1 MKRRVVKA
9 GVLIAVF
16 IAALVI
22 SSLVINSGTDDEIVD
37 MGAPTLPRISFRI
50 DGTEVNPLFGYVQD
64 MDITAMRDT
73 ITPLN
78 ADGSLTMDIEADGR
92 EISDIRYE
100 VYSLDGED
108 MYTDGRADVPAEGE
122 TVSLSVG
129 NILSG
134 DVREAVLK
142 VILTVDGET
151 VSYYTRIASP
161 ADLTISECLAYAL
174 DFHDK
179 AINKKGTE
187 DLQSHLEPGEES
199 DNTTYQT
206 VNIHSDV
213 THVQWG
219 DLSPEI
225 VGDVEWSIKE
235 SNTVYT
241 SILAKYQV
249 SCQDENGG
257 TALYNVKEFFRVR
270 FLVDTIYLL
279 DYNRDMEQVFQ
290 GAASEFDDNGI
301 LFGITS
307 QDDIQY
313 ETNRDETIAAFV
325 QERNLWL
332 YNEDAGELTE
342 VFSFSDQEGRDM
354 RSKNDQHAVRIIS
367 MDDDGNLAFAVY
379 GYMNRGYHEGEVGV
393 GIYYF
398 SVDTNAIE
406 EKAFIPSTKSYA
418 IAADELGKMVY
429 YNHDQSMLYVLADG
443 TLYQIDLD
451 NDEQTTLAEGLTEE
465 QYAVSDD
472 GHLMAYQTTGSPE
485 DGEKDAGE
493 NTGDNAAEN
502 NADGSADTAGSGLC
516 VMNLRSGDTYTI
528 DAAEGESVR
537 PLGFINGDFVF
548 GKARLADEGVTAAGE
563 EVSPMYEIEIRN
575 SDNKTEAQYSF
586 EDQGIYTTDI
596 LIDGNL
602 LTLNRVVKD
611 GDAYNSTSQE
621 YITNNQERKE
631 TSVSLETYT
640 TDVKETQVRLTFADG
655 IGDAEPKLVKPGQI
669 ASREP
674 LTVTLSGGS
683 SGEKFYVYGMGE
695 LVAVYDK
702 AGYAVQK
709 ANEVSGVVISS
720 NQQYVWERGNRDLVY
735 STDAAAFGKESGE
748 TSLAACERYME
759 QYEAH
764 QVDLTGCTLDQ
775 VLYVINRGCPV
786 IALVDSD
793 HAVLL
798 TGYTTT
804 DITYIDP
811 DDGGSHT
818 TGMSTLEKQ
827 TESSGNV
834 FIGYI
839 K

>member
-1 MKRRVVKA
+1 MKRRAIKA
-9 GVLIAVF
+9 GVLIIVF

-22 SSLVINSGTDDEIVD
+22 SSMIINSGTDDEIVD
-37 MGAPTLPRISFRI
+37 MGAPTLPRVSFTV
-50 DGTEVNPLFGYVQD
+50 GEAEVNPLFGYEQD

-78 ADGSLTMDIEADGR
+78 ADGSLSVNIEENNN
-92 EISDIRYE
+92 EITGIQYE
-100 VYSLDGED
+100 VYSLDGQD
-108 MYTDGRADVPAEGE
+108 KYAEGE
-122 TVSLSVG
+122 AEVPQEGESV
-129 NILSG
+129 NLRLANAVAG

-142 VILTVDGET
+142 IILTVGDDS
-151 VSYYTRIASP
+151 VSYYTRVAMPNGLS
-161 ADLTISECLAYAL
+161 TSTCLAYAL

-179 AINKKGTE
+179 AINKTASE
-187 DLQSHLEPGEES
+187 ELQSHLEPGEES

-206 VNIHSDV
+206 VNIHSDI
-213 THVQWG
+213 THIQWG
-219 DLSPEI
+219 DLQPEI

-249 SCQDENGG
+249 SCQNENGEA
-257 TALYNVKEFFRVR
+257 ALYNVKEFFRVR

-279 DYNRDMEQVFQ
+279 DYNRDMEQIFQ
-290 GAASEFDDNGI
+290 GTEQEFDGNGI

-307 QDDIQY
+307 ADDIQY
-313 ETNRDETIAAFV
+313 ETNSDESVVAFV

-332 YNEDAGELTE
+332 YDGNEDKLTE

-354 RSKNDQHAVRIIS
+354 RSRNDQHAIRIIS
-367 MDDDGNLAFAVY
+367 VDDDGNLAFAVY

-398 SVDTNAIE
+398 SADRNAIE

-429 YNHDQSMLYVLADG
+429 YNHGESMLYVLADG
-443 TLYQIDLD
+443 TLYQIDLE
-451 NDEQTTLAEGLTEE
+451 NDEQTVLAEGLSED

-472 GHLMAYQTTGSPE
+472 GQQMAYQSS
-485 DGEKDAGE
+485 DAQI
-493 NTGDNAAEN
+493 
-502 NADGSADTAGSGLC
+502 S
-516 VMNLRSGDTYTI
+516 VMNLKSGDTYTI

-537 PLGFINGDFVF
+537 PLGFINGDFIF
-548 GKARLADEGVTAAGE
+548 GKVRSADKGVTVAGE
-563 EVSPMYEIEIRN
+563 EISPMYQIEIHN

-586 EDQGIYTTDI
+586 EDQNIYTTDI

-602 LTLNRVVKD
+602 VTLNRVVKS
-611 GDAYNSTSQE
+611 GDVYNSTTQE
-621 YITNNQERKE
+621 FITNNQERRESK
-631 TSVSLETYT
+631 VALESYT
-640 TDVKETQVRLTFADG
+640 TDALGRQVRMTFTDG
-655 IGDAEPKLVKPGQI
+655 ISGTAPELLKPGQI

-674 LTVTLSGGS
+674 LTVTLSGGD

-720 NQQYVWERGNRDLVY
+720 NQEYVWERGNRDLVY
-735 STDAAAFGKESGE
+735 STEASAFGKESGE

-764 QVDLTGCTLDQ
+764 QIDLTGCTMDQ

-786 IALVDSD
+786 IALVSAD

-798 TGYTTT
+798 TGYTMT

-811 DDGGSHT
+811 DDGASHT
-818 TGMSTLEKQ
+818 VGISTMEQQ
-827 TESSGNV
+827 TSGSGNV

>member
-1 MKRRVVKA
+1 MKKRIIKA

-22 SSLVINSGTDDEIVD
+22 SSLVINSGTEDEIVD
-37 MGAPTLPRISFRI
+37 MGAPTLPRISFTV

-73 ITPLN
+73 ITPLG
-78 ADGSLTMDIEADGR
+78 ADGSLTMNIEDDGND
-92 EISDIRYE
+92 ISDIRYE

-108 MYTDGRADVPAEGE
+108 MYADGEADVPDEGE
-122 TVSLSVG
+122 QVSLSIG
-129 NILSG
+129 NILS
-134 DVREAVLK
+134 DEVREAVLK
-142 VILTVDGET
+142 VILTADDET
-151 VSYYTRIASP
+151 VSYYTRIAAPS
-161 ADLTISECLAYAL
+161 DLTTGKCLEYAM

-179 AINKKGTE
+179 AINKEGTE
-187 DLQSHLEPGEES
+187 DLESHLEPGDES

-249 SCQDENGG
+249 SCQDENGD

-279 DYNRDMEQVFQ
+279 DYNRDMEQIFQ
-290 GAASEFDDNGI
+290 GTASEFDDNGI

-307 QDDIQY
+307 QDDVQY
-313 ETNRDETIAAFV
+313 ETNSDETIVAFV

-332 YNEDAGELTE
+332 YNGEEDELTE

-367 MDDDGNLAFAVY
+367 MDNDGNLAFAVY

-451 NDEQTTLAEGLTEE
+451 NDKQTTLAKGLTEE

-472 GHLMAYQTTGSPE
+472 GHLMAYQTTGGTE
-485 DGEKDAGE
+485 DGKEDTKK
-493 NTGDNAAEN
+493 N
-502 NADGSADTAGSGLC
+502 NADGGAGTAGSAIC
-516 VMNLRSGDTYTI
+516 VMNLKSGDTYTI
-528 DAAEGESVR
+528 DAGEGETVR

-548 GKARLADEGVTAAGE
+548 GKARPSDEGTTVAGE

-586 EDQGIYTTDI
+586 EDQNIYTTDI
-596 LIDGNL
+596 LIEENL
-602 LTLNRVVKD
+602 LTLNRVVKE
-611 GDAYNSTSQE
+611 GKTYNSTSQE
-621 YITNNQERKE
+621 YITNKQERE
-631 TSVSLETYT
+631 ESSVTLEKYS
-640 TDVKETQVRLTFADG
+640 TDVKETQLRLTFADG
-655 IGDAEPKLVKPGQI
+655 IGNTEPELIKPGQI
-669 ASREP
+669 ASKEP
-674 LTVTLSGGS
+674 LTVTLSGGD

-695 LVAVYDK
+695 LVAIYDK
-702 AGYAVQK
+702 AGYAIQR
-709 ANEVSGVVISS
+709 ANELSGVVISS
-720 NQQYVWERGNRDLVY
+720 NQEYVWERGNRDLVY
-735 STDAAAFGKESGE
+735 STDAAAFSKESGE

-759 QYEAH
+759 RYEAH

-786 IALVDSD
+786 IALVDSN

-798 TGYTTT
+798 TGYTMT

-811 DDGGSHT
+811 DDGKSHT
-818 TGMSTLEKQ
+818 AGISALEKQ

>member
-1 MKRRVVKA
+1 MKRKIIKA
-9 GVLIAVF
+9 GVLIVVF
-16 IAALVI
+16 IAALII
-22 SSLVINSGTDDEIVD
+22 SSMIINSGTDDEIVD
-37 MGAPTLPRISFRI
+37 MGAPTLPRISFTVDQR
-50 DGTEVNPLFGYVQD
+50 EVNPLFGYVQD

-78 ADGSLTMDIEADGR
+78 ADGSLTMNIEKNGR

-100 VYSLDGED
+100 VYSLDGEEK
-108 MYTDGRADVPAEGE
+108 YTEGKVEVPEEDSAATLDVG
-122 TVSLSVG
+122 T
-129 NILSG
+129 ILSG
-134 DVREAVLK
+134 DTREAVLK
-142 VILTVDGET
+142 VMLTVGEDT
-151 VSYYTRIASP
+151 VNYYTRVAMP
-161 ADLTISECLAYAL
+161 ENLTTAECLEYAQ
-174 DFHDK
+174 DFHEK
-179 AINKKGTE
+179 ALNKEDTE
-187 DLQSHLEPGEES
+187 EMESHLEPGEES

-206 VNIHSDV
+206 VNIHSDI

-249 SCQDENGG
+249 SCVDENGESG
-257 TALYNVKEFFRVR
+257 LYDVKEFFRVR

-290 GAASEFDDNGI
+290 GTPQDFDGNGI
-301 LFGITS
+301 LFGIAS
-307 QDDIQY
+307 DDIQY
-313 ETNRDETIAAFV
+313 ETNSDETIVAFV

-332 YNEDAGELTE
+332 YNGEADELTQ
-342 VFSFSDQEGRDM
+342 VFSFANQEGRDM

-367 MDDDGNLAFAVY
+367 MDDDGNIAFAVY
-379 GYMNRGYHEGEVGV
+379 GYMNRGFHEGEVGV

-398 SVDTNAIE
+398 SMDSNAIE

-418 IAADELGKMVY
+418 IAADELAKMVY
-429 YNHDQSMLYVLADG
+429 YNHEQSMLHVLADG
-443 TLYQIDLD
+443 TLYEIDLD
-451 NDEQTTLAEGLTEE
+451 ADKQTVLAEGLTEDE
-465 QYAVSDD
+465 YAVSDD
-472 GHLMAYQTTGSPE
+472 GHLMAYQVKESEEEDKATDKDTGSGQ
-485 DGEKDAGE
+485 DKTAASAG
-493 NTGDNAAEN
+493 
-502 NADGSADTAGSGLC
+502 GSQIC
-516 VMNLRSGDTYTI
+516 VMNLKSGNTFTI

-537 PLGFINGDFVF
+537 PLGFINGDFIF
-548 GKARLADEGVTAAGE
+548 GKERSSDAGVTASGE
-563 EVSPMYEIEIRN
+563 EISPMYEIEIRN

-586 EDQGIYTTDI
+586 EDENIYTTDI

-602 LTLNRVVKD
+602 LTLNRVVKN
-611 GDAYNSTSQE
+611 GNVYSSTDQE

-631 TSVSLETYT
+631 SDISLTTYT
-640 TDVKETQVRLTFADG
+640 TDVKETQIRMSFANG
-655 IGDAEPKLVKPGQI
+655 IASTEPELVKPGQI
-669 ASREP
+669 ASGKP
-674 LTVTLSGGS
+674 LTVTISGGS

-695 LVAVYDK
+695 LIDVYDK
-702 AGYAVQK
+702 AAYAIQK
-709 ANEVSGVVISS
+709 ANEVAGVVISS
-720 NQQYVWERGNRDLVY
+720 EQQYVWERGNRDLVY
-735 STDAAAFGKESGE
+735 STDASSFRTEGDE

-764 QVDLTGCTLDQ
+764 QVDLTGCELEQ

-786 IALVDSD
+786 ITLIDTD

-811 DDGGSHT
+811 EDGTNHT
-818 TGMSTLEKQ
+818 VGMGTMEKQ
-827 TESSGNV
+827 TKKAGNV

>member
-1 MKRRVVKA
+1 MKKRIIKA

-22 SSLVINSGTDDEIVD
+22 SSLVINSGTEDEIVD
-37 MGAPTLPRISFRI
+37 MGAPTLPRISFTV

-73 ITPLN
+73 ITPLG
-78 ADGSLTMDIEADGR
+78 ADGSLTMNIEDDGND
-92 EISDIRYE
+92 ISDIRYE

-108 MYTDGRADVPAEGE
+108 MYADGKADVPDEGE
-122 TVSLSVG
+122 QVSLSIG
-129 NILSG
+129 NILS
-134 DVREAVLK
+134 DEVREAVLK
-142 VILTVDGET
+142 VILTADDET
-151 VSYYTRIASP
+151 VSYYTRIAAPS
-161 ADLTISECLAYAL
+161 DLITGKCLEYAM

-179 AINKKGTE
+179 AINKEGTE
-187 DLQSHLEPGEES
+187 DLESHLEPGDES

-241 SILAKYQV
+241 SILSKYQV
-249 SCQDENGG
+249 SCQDENGD

-279 DYNRDMEQVFQ
+279 DYNRDMEQIFQ
-290 GAASEFDDNGI
+290 GTASEFDDNGI

-307 QDDIQY
+307 QDDVQY
-313 ETNRDETIAAFV
+313 ETNSDETIVAFV

-332 YNEDAGELTE
+332 YNGEEDELTE

-367 MDDDGNLAFAVY
+367 MDNDGNLAFAVY

-451 NDEQTTLAEGLTEE
+451 NDKRTTLAKELTEE

-472 GHLMAYQTTGSPE
+472 GHLMAYQTTGGTE
-485 DGEKDAGE
+485 DGKEDTKK
-493 NTGDNAAEN
+493 N
-502 NADGSADTAGSGLC
+502 NADGGAGTAGSAIC
-516 VMNLRSGDTYTI
+516 VMNLKSGDTYTI
-528 DAAEGESVR
+528 DAGEGETAR

-548 GKARLADEGVTAAGE
+548 GKARPSDEGTTVAGE

-586 EDQGIYTTDI
+586 EDQNIYTTDI
-596 LIDGNL
+596 LIEENL
-602 LTLNRVVKD
+602 LTLNRVVKE
-611 GDAYNSTSQE
+611 GKTYNSTSQE
-621 YITNNQERKE
+621 YITNNQERE
-631 TSVSLETYT
+631 ESSVTLEKYS
-640 TDVKETQVRLTFADG
+640 TDVKETQLRLTFADG
-655 IGDAEPKLVKPGQI
+655 IGNTEPELIKPGQI
-669 ASREP
+669 ASKEP
-674 LTVTLSGGS
+674 LTVTLSGGD

-695 LVAVYDK
+695 LVAIYDK
-702 AGYAVQK
+702 AGYAIQR
-709 ANEVSGVVISS
+709 ANELSGVVISS
-720 NQQYVWERGNRDLVY
+720 NQEYVWERGNRDLVY
-735 STDAAAFGKESGE
+735 STDAAAFSKESGE

-759 QYEAH
+759 RYEAH

-786 IALVDSD
+786 IALVDSN

-798 TGYTTT
+798 TGYTMT

-811 DDGGSHT
+811 DDGKSHT
-818 TGMSTLEKQ
+818 AGISALEKQ

>member
-1 MKRRVVKA
+1 MKKRIIKA

-22 SSLVINSGTDDEIVD
+22 SSLVINSGTEDEIVD
-37 MGAPTLPRISFRI
+37 MGAPTLPRISFTV

-73 ITPLN
+73 ITPLG
-78 ADGSLTMDIEADGR
+78 ADGSLTMNIEDDGND
-92 EISDIRYE
+92 ISDIRYE

-108 MYTDGRADVPAEGE
+108 MYADGEADVPDEGE
-122 TVSLSVG
+122 QVSLSIG
-129 NILSG
+129 NILS
-134 DVREAVLK
+134 DEVREAVLK
-142 VILTVDGET
+142 VILTADDET
-151 VSYYTRIASP
+151 VSYYTRIAAPS
-161 ADLTISECLAYAL
+161 DLTTGKCLEYAM

-179 AINKKGTE
+179 AINKEGTE
-187 DLQSHLEPGEES
+187 DLESHLEPGDES

-249 SCQDENGG
+249 SCQDENGD

-279 DYNRDMEQVFQ
+279 DYNRDMEQIFQ
-290 GAASEFDDNGI
+290 GTASEFDDNGI

-307 QDDIQY
+307 QDDVQY
-313 ETNRDETIAAFV
+313 ETNSDETIVAFV

-332 YNEDAGELTE
+332 YNGEEDELTE

-367 MDDDGNLAFAVY
+367 MDNDGNLAFAVY

-451 NDEQTTLAEGLTEE
+451 NDKQTTLAKGLTEE

-472 GHLMAYQTTGSPE
+472 GHLMAYQTTGGTE
-485 DGEKDAGE
+485 DGKEDTKK
-493 NTGDNAAEN
+493 N
-502 NADGSADTAGSGLC
+502 NADGGAGTAGSAIC
-516 VMNLRSGDTYTI
+516 VMNLKSGDTYTI
-528 DAAEGESVR
+528 DAGEGETVR

-548 GKARLADEGVTAAGE
+548 GKARPSDEGTTVAGE

-586 EDQGIYTTDI
+586 EDQNIYTTDI
-596 LIDGNL
+596 LIEENL
-602 LTLNRVVKD
+602 LTLNRVVKE
-611 GDAYNSTSQE
+611 GKTYNSTSQE
-621 YITNNQERKE
+621 YITNNQERE
-631 TSVSLETYT
+631 ESSVTLEKYS
-640 TDVKETQVRLTFADG
+640 TDVKETQLRLTFADG
-655 IGDAEPKLVKPGQI
+655 IGNTEPELIKPGQI
-669 ASREP
+669 ASKEP
-674 LTVTLSGGS
+674 LTVTLSGGD

-695 LVAVYDK
+695 LVAIYDK
-702 AGYAVQK
+702 AGYAIQR
-709 ANEVSGVVISS
+709 ANELSGVVISS
-720 NQQYVWERGNRDLVY
+720 NQEYVWERGNRDLVY
-735 STDAAAFGKESGE
+735 STDAAAFSKESGE

-759 QYEAH
+759 RYEAH

-786 IALVDSD
+786 IALVDSN

-798 TGYTTT
+798 TGYTMT

-811 DDGGSHT
+811 DDGKSHT
-818 TGMSTLEKQ
+818 CLLYTSP
-827 TESSGNV
+827 SPRD
-834 FIGYI
+834 
-839 K
+839 

>member
-1 MKRRVVKA
+1 MKKRIIKA

-22 SSLVINSGTDDEIVD
+22 SSLVINSGTEDEIVD
-37 MGAPTLPRISFRI
+37 MGAPTLPRISFTV

-73 ITPLN
+73 ITPLG
-78 ADGSLTMDIEADGR
+78 ADGSLTMNIEDDGND
-92 EISDIRYE
+92 ISDIRYE

-108 MYTDGRADVPAEGE
+108 MYADGKADVPDEGE
-122 TVSLSVG
+122 QVSLSIG
-129 NILSG
+129 NILS
-134 DVREAVLK
+134 DEVREAVLK
-142 VILTVDGET
+142 VILTADDET
-151 VSYYTRIASP
+151 VSYYTRIAAPS
-161 ADLTISECLAYAL
+161 DLTTGKCLEYAM

-179 AINKKGTE
+179 AINKEGTE
-187 DLQSHLEPGEES
+187 DLESHLEPGDES

-249 SCQDENGG
+249 SCQDENGD

-279 DYNRDMEQVFQ
+279 DYNRDMEQIFQ
-290 GAASEFDDNGI
+290 GTASEFDDNGI

-307 QDDIQY
+307 QDDVQY
-313 ETNRDETIAAFV
+313 ETNSDETIVAFV

-332 YNEDAGELTE
+332 YNGEEDELTE

-451 NDEQTTLAEGLTEE
+451 NDKQTTLAKGLTEE

-472 GHLMAYQTTGSPE
+472 GHLMAYQTTGGTE
-485 DGEKDAGE
+485 DGKEDTKK
-493 NTGDNAAEN
+493 N
-502 NADGSADTAGSGLC
+502 NADGGAGTAGSAIC
-516 VMNLRSGDTYTI
+516 VMNLKSGDTYTI
-528 DAAEGESVR
+528 DAGEGETVR

-548 GKARLADEGVTAAGE
+548 GKARLSDEGTTVAGE

-586 EDQGIYTTDI
+586 EDQNIYTTDI
-596 LIDGNL
+596 LIEENL
-602 LTLNRVVKD
+602 LTLNRVVKE
-611 GDAYNSTSQE
+611 GKTYNSTSQE
-621 YITNNQERKE
+621 YITNNQERE
-631 TSVSLETYT
+631 ESSVTLEKYS
-640 TDVKETQVRLTFADG
+640 TDVKETQLRLTFAGG
-655 IGDAEPKLVKPGQI
+655 IGNTEPELIKPGQI
-669 ASREP
+669 ASKEP
-674 LTVTLSGGS
+674 LTVTLSGGD

-695 LVAVYDK
+695 LVAIYDK
-702 AGYAVQK
+702 AGYAIQR
-709 ANEVSGVVISS
+709 ANELSGVVISS
-720 NQQYVWERGNRDLVY
+720 NQEYVWERGNRDLVY
-735 STDAAAFGKESGE
+735 STDAAAFSKESGE

-759 QYEAH
+759 RYEAH

-786 IALVDSD
+786 IALVDSN

-798 TGYTTT
+798 TGYTMT

-811 DDGGSHT
+811 DDGKSHT
-818 TGMSTLEKQ
+818 AGISALEKQ

>member
-1 MKRRVVKA
+1 MKKRIIKA

-22 SSLVINSGTDDEIVD
+22 SSLVINSGTEDEIVD
-37 MGAPTLPRISFRI
+37 MGAPTLPRISFTV

-78 ADGSLTMDIEADGR
+78 ADGSLTMNIEDDGND
-92 EISDIRYE
+92 ISDIRYE

-108 MYTDGRADVPAEGE
+108 MYADGEADVPDEGE
-122 TVSLSVG
+122 QVSLSIG
-129 NILSG
+129 NILS
-134 DVREAVLK
+134 DEVREAVLK
-142 VILTVDGET
+142 VILTADDET
-151 VSYYTRIASP
+151 VSYYTRIAAPS
-161 ADLTISECLAYAL
+161 DLTTGKCLEYAM

-179 AINKKGTE
+179 AINKEGTE
-187 DLQSHLEPGEES
+187 DLESHLEPGDES

-249 SCQDENGG
+249 SCQDENGD

-279 DYNRDMEQVFQ
+279 DYNRDMEQIFQ
-290 GAASEFDDNGI
+290 GTASEFDDNGI

-307 QDDIQY
+307 QDDVQY
-313 ETNRDETIAAFV
+313 ETNSDETIVAFV

-332 YNEDAGELTE
+332 YNGEEDELTE

-367 MDDDGNLAFAVY
+367 MDNDGNLAFAVY

-451 NDEQTTLAEGLTEE
+451 NDKQTTLAKGLTEE

-472 GHLMAYQTTGSPE
+472 GHLMAYQTTGGTE
-485 DGEKDAGE
+485 DGKEDTKK
-493 NTGDNAAEN
+493 N
-502 NADGSADTAGSGLC
+502 NADGGAGTAGSAIC
-516 VMNLRSGDTYTI
+516 VMNLKSGDTYTI
-528 DAAEGESVR
+528 DAGEGETVR

-548 GKARLADEGVTAAGE
+548 GKARSSDEGTTVAGE

-586 EDQGIYTTDI
+586 EDQNIYTTDI
-596 LIDGNL
+596 LIEENL
-602 LTLNRVVKD
+602 LTLNRVVKE
-611 GDAYNSTSQE
+611 GKTYNSTSQE
-621 YITNNQERKE
+621 YITNNQERE
-631 TSVSLETYT
+631 ESSVTLEKYS
-640 TDVKETQVRLTFADG
+640 TDVKETQLRLTFADG
-655 IGDAEPKLVKPGQI
+655 IGNTEPELIKPGQI
-669 ASREP
+669 ASKEP
-674 LTVTLSGGS
+674 LTVTLSGGD

-695 LVAVYDK
+695 LVAIYDK
-702 AGYAVQK
+702 AGYAIQR
-709 ANEVSGVVISS
+709 ANELSGVVISS
-720 NQQYVWERGNRDLVY
+720 NQEYVWERGNRDLVY
-735 STDAAAFGKESGE
+735 STDAAAFSKESGE

-759 QYEAH
+759 RYEAH

-786 IALVDSD
+786 IALVDSN

-798 TGYTTT
+798 TGYTMT

-811 DDGGSHT
+811 DDGKAHT
-818 TGMSTLEKQ
+818 VGISTLEKQ